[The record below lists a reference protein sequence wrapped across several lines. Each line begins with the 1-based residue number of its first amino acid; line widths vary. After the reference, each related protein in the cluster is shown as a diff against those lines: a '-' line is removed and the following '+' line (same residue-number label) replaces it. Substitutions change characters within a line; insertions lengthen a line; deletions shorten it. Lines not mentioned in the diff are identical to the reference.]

1 MDQEKIISGYN
12 PTLVRRLFGYLR
24 PYRTIAIVGVIALA
38 IATVAELLL
47 PVILQHS
54 IDHYLVNTYSRIAA
68 GKTDLPEL
76 RGARIG
82 PSDIRIGNYYYVP
95 DYRLK
100 AIMGVK
106 KNRLVREGIVGKT
119 SYYVVPV
126 NTAERRRIVAGYSDI
141 FITAKSGYAAIPASD
156 LGSVAAK
163 DLRALRSR
171 DIGGLKRAAAAF
183 FGLLIGQLL
192 FGFLQVY
199 LMALAG
205 QGVMKDIRLQLFRH
219 TVGQSLRF
227 LGTNPVGRLVTRL
240 TNDVE
245 TINELF
251 TSVLVSLLQDVALM
265 AGVII
270 TLFSLNVTLGLVA
283 LATLPP
289 VIGATL
295 IYRVKARDAYRRVR
309 LWVSQVNTYLS
320 EHLSG
325 MTVVQLFVR
334 EHHSRAE
341 FEDRNRELT
350 RANLTQVYVFAT
362 FRPIIDLFS
371 SISIAVVIYFG
382 AQFMLAGVVSLG
394 ILVAFINLITKFYQ
408 PVMDISEKFTILQ
421 SAMAGSERVFEL
433 MDTADIIPDRGVKRI
448 GEIRGELVF
457 DHVDFGYKEGDPV
470 IRDLSFRVE
479 PGQTVAIVGY
489 TGAGKTTIAN
499 LLTRLWDIQGGRIL
513 LDGTDIRDISL
524 ATLRTAIQPIQQDV
538 FLFSDTIRENILLG
552 REMSDEQLM
561 QAARVVQADSFIGSL
576 PEGYVTA
583 LTEGAS
589 NISTGQRQ
597 LVSFARVIAHDP
609 RIIIMD
615 EATAN
620 IDTET
625 ERLIQRALQGL
636 LANRTSLVIAHR
648 LSTIKHADSILVLSD
663 GELVEQGNHE
673 ELLAARGVYYNLYRL
688 QYSAQENSRKLAD
701 EV

>member
-12 PTLVRRLFGYLR
+12 PALVRRLFSYLR
-24 PYRTIAIVGVIALA
+24 PYRTIAIIGIVALG
-38 IATVAELLL
+38 IATTAELLL
-47 PVILQHS
+47 PVILQRS
-54 IDHYLVNTYSRIAA
+54 IDHYLVNTYSRISAD
-68 GKTDLPEL
+68 KTGLSEL
-76 RGARIG
+76 RGARIIS
-82 PSDIRIGNYYYVP
+82 SDVRIGNYFYIP

-100 AIMGVK
+100 SIMGVN
-106 KNRLVREGIVGKT
+106 KNRLEREGIIGKA

-126 NTAERRRIVAGYSDI
+126 DTAERRAIVARYPDL
-141 FITAKSGYAAIPASD
+141 FITGKSDYAAITAASID
-156 LGSVAAK
+156 SVATG
-163 DLRALRSR
+163 DLRTLRSR
-171 DIGGLKRAAAAF
+171 DIGGLKRAGAAF

-227 LGTNPVGRLVTRL
+227 LGTNPVGKLVTRL

-265 AGVII
+265 GGVVI
-270 TLFSLNVTLGLVA
+270 TLFYLNVTLGLVT

-289 VIGATL
+289 VIVATL
-295 IYRVKARDAYRRVR
+295 LYRVKARDAYRRVR

-334 EHHSRAE
+334 ERHSSNE
-341 FEDRNRELT
+341 FEVRNRELT

-371 SISIAVVIYFG
+371 SVSTAVIIYFG
-382 AQFMLAGVVSLG
+382 ARFMLAGVVSLG
-394 ILVAFINLITKFYQ
+394 VLVAFINLITKFYQ

-433 MDTADIIPDRGVKRI
+433 LDTRDNIPDDGRKTLGD
-448 GEIRGELVF
+448 IRGELVF
-457 DHVDFGYKEGDPV
+457 DHVDFGYKQGEPV
-470 IRDLSFRVE
+470 IRNLSFRVE

-513 LDGTDIRDISL
+513 LDNTDIRDIPL

-538 FLFSDTIRENILLG
+538 FLFSDTIRDNILLG
-552 REMSDEQLM
+552 REMADDQLM
-561 QAARVVQADSFIGSL
+561 QAAKIVQADGFISSL
-576 PEGYVTA
+576 PEGYATA

-625 ERLIQRALQGL
+625 ERLIQRALQAL

-648 LSTIKHADSILVLSD
+648 LSTIKHADRILVLSD

-673 ELLAARGVYYNLYRL
+673 ELLAAGGVYYNLYRL
-688 QYSAQENSRKLAD
+688 QYSAQESSRRPAKGA
-701 EV
+701 